1 MRSPGRPRGPAPPVH
16 STGVTDLPPPDARG
30 DAGFLAAWLAERDAP
45 CPNCRYVLRGLT
57 ATHCPEC
64 GLALVLRV
72 GLEKPRQALLVLGVT
87 GLASGLGFHAL
98 VLLWGVSQGA
108 PGSDLVPLVLGALT
122 CGALL
127 PVWTCSARHLR
138 RVQSGIRW
146 LWALLCFVPGT
157 VLFLVFIAHV

>member
-1 MRSPGRPRGPAPPVH
+1 MSDAPAR
-16 STGVTDLPPPDARG
+16 DEPD
-30 DAGFLAAWLAERDAP
+30 DAAFLRAWLAARDER

-108 PGSDLVPLVLGALT
+108 PGSDLVPLVLGVIT

-146 LWALLCFVPGT
+146 LWALLCFVPGI
-157 VLFLVFIAHV
+157 VFFLVFIAHV